1 MRLVYLGGLS
11 GLLLFASC
19 WAQKAAPGQEPTP
32 AGVLRGTIVETGQG
46 AKGEIAIR
54 VEDNH
59 VYRLRYDKRTWAERD
74 GHKIEIRD
82 MKAGDKVEIV
92 SDRSSDPVLAYARH
106 VRVTAADVKRVPC
119 RLHRLG
125 RVYHSPFDDMFP
137 RGDMTFSGNI
147 AEIDPGSIVLRA
159 RGKGPTRILL
169 RDDTRYLCQGN
180 ELSADDLKMNAR
192 VFVRAGKNLDGE
204 IEAYQVIWGSILT
217 PQH

>member
-1 MRLVYLGGLS
+1 M
-11 GLLLFASC
+11 
-19 WAQKAAPGQEPTP
+19 PGQEPAP
-32 AGVLRGTIVETGQG
+32 SGVLRGTVIDRGEAAT
-46 AKGEIAIR
+46 GEIAIR

-59 VYRLRYDKRTWAERD
+59 IYRLRYDKRTWAERG

-82 MKAGDKVEIV
+82 LKAGDNVEIV

-106 VRVTAADVKRVPC
+106 IRVTAAEQARVPR

-125 RVYHSPFDDMFP
+125 HVYHSPFDDMFP

-147 AEIDPGSIVLRA
+147 AEIDPGSILLRA

-169 RDDTRYLCQGN
+169 RDDTRFLCEGN

-204 IEAYQVIWGSILT
+204 IEAYQVVWGSILT
-217 PQH
+217 PQR